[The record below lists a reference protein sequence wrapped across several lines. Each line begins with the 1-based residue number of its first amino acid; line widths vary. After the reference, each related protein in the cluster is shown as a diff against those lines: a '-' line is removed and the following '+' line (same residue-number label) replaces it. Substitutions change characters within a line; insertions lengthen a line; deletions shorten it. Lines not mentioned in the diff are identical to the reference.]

1 MLAANIAHIALFKI
15 IGQQYSQIHEE
26 IHEEMQD
33 INENSVLP
41 YDHWSLNE
49 WDRERPK

>member
-1 MLAANIAHIALFKI
+1 MHSTFQNYRSAIFSDD
-15 IGQQYSQIHEE
+15 GE

-49 WDRERPK
+49 WDR